1 MNAIGSLQEAGST
14 NMEADLRLG
23 YQIAADEVGKAEEV
37 RVMLFTDAQPNVGA
51 SGASEF
57 ELLTQEAAD
66 ERAFSSRLLQLMRE
80 GAHQESFYGGF

>member
-1 MNAIGSLQEAGST
+1 
-14 NMEADLRLG
+14 
-23 YQIAADEVGKAEEV
+23 
-37 RVMLFTDAQPNVGA
+37 MLFTDAQPNVGA